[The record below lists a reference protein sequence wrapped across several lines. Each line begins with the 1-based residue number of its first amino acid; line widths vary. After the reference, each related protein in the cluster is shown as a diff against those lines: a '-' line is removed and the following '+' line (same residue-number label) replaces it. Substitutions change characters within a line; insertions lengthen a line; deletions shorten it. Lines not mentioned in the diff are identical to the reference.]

1 MILTGKEAAAM
12 IDISAVRTHH
22 ARKDIEEVAALA
34 AKYRFINVHVLPCWV
49 KETAEMLRGVKGVY
63 IGAPVGFPSGAATT
77 LTKIAEA
84 EQLLRDGV
92 EEMDIVMNIGRFKS
106 GEERYVLNE
115 LREIIGMTDGAVKT
129 KVIIETRV
137 LSDDEIFRACDLV
150 MKSGADFVKTGT
162 GWIPGTLDL
171 QQAQRIKEHCGKNIR
186 LKVAG
191 GVRSREEFI
200 ALAEMGV
207 ERIGINVMSAVQIV
221 NALNDKPYE
230 SQTLALSHD

>member
-22 ARKDIEEVAALA
+22 GYSDIEEAVALA
-34 AKYRFINVHVLPCWV
+34 KKYRFINVHVLPCWV
-49 KETAEMLRGVKGVY
+49 KETAEMLKGVDGVY
-63 IGAPVGFPSGAATT
+63 VGSPVGFPAGAATT

-92 EEMDIVMNIGRFKS
+92 EEMDIVMNIGKFKS
-106 GEERYVLNE
+106 GERQYVLNE
-115 LREIIGMTDGAVKT
+115 LREIIGMTDK
-129 KVIIETRV
+129 KDEV
-137 LSDDEIFRACDLV
+137 LRACDLV
-150 MKSGADFVKTGT
+150 MESGADFVKTGT

-171 QQAQRIKEHCGKNIR
+171 AQVQQIKEHCGNVIK

-191 GVRSREEFI
+191 GVRTREDFI

-207 ERIGINVMSAVQIV
+207 ERVGINVASAIEIV
-221 NALNDKPYE
+221 DALNRMPYE
-230 SQTLALSHD
+230 SKTLLIS